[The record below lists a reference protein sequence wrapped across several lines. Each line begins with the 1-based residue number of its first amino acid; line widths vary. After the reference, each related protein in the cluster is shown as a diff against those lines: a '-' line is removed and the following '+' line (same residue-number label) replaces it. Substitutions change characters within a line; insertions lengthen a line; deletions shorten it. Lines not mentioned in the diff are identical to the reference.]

1 MSQCWHENP
10 SNRPTFSGIRIQLD
24 KMLSQRRNYLDLGCL
39 EPLQNGGLGP
49 SSAPRCPS
57 PTDVPYTSSASDL
70 FIADDEANDSHRA
83 SRPEP
88 MNAAATLQKEDDEA
102 DDDDDEVASTASDD
116 PWGSASREQRWNSEQ
131 DDLGYLR
138 SSDISCA
145 VMKTTREGIAE
156 ESGDKR
162 KRGRDAEE
170 EGDEDVCIHLL

>member
-24 KMLSQRRNYLDLGCL
+24 NMLSQRRNYLDLDCL
-39 EPLQNGGLGP
+39 EPLSHGGLGP
-49 SSAPRCPS
+49 SSGRCPS

-70 FIADDEANDSHRA
+70 FNVNEVNDCHRGL
-83 SRPEP
+83 RPKAIS
-88 MNAAATLQKEDDEA
+88 AAAAQQDDDA
-102 DDDDDEVASTASDD
+102 NDDDEVASVVSDD

-145 VMKTTREGIAE
+145 VMKTTGEGSVDE
-156 ESGDKR
+156 DGRQR
-162 KRGRDAEE
+162 KRGRDDDEE
-170 EGDEDVCIHLL
+170 DDEDVCIHLL